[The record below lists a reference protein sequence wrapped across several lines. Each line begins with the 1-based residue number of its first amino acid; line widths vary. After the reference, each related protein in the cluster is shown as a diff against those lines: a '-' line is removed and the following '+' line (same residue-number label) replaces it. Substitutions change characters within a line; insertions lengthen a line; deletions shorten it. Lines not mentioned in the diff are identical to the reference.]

1 MVFISSFNTS
11 SILLM
16 AEAIFRK
23 WELDFAVIGE
33 VTDSGHMVLKF
44 KGETVCDIPLGPLAE
59 DAPTDDDVLPRCC
72 YILCCV
78 PPPNT
83 GAGGDARYERVG
95 DGESSGGESRRR
107 DAGVPAMV

>member
-1 MVFISSFNTS
+1 MEDYADDDEVIELPCRHMLHKEC
-11 SILLM
+11 LLSWAKACARPPRGAGAM
-16 AEAIFRK
+16 A
-23 WELDFAVIGE
+23 
-33 VTDSGHMVLKF
+33 T
-44 KGETVCDIPLGPLAE
+44 CPLCKAPLAE

-78 PPPNT
+78 PPPNS

-107 DAGVPAMV
+107 DGVPAMV